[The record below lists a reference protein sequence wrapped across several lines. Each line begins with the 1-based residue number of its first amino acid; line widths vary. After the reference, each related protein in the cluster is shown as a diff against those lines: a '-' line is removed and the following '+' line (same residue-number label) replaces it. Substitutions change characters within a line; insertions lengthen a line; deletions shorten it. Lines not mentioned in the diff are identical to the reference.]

1 MRDMVAAVF
10 EFGGIGILG
19 VFSLKRLRYAA
30 CKPEHVMG
38 VQVIECHKG
47 MSGGVLENHRFVHS
61 QSVGIVGAG
70 LGDVS
75 RQRGFYRF
83 ICAHFQL

>member
-1 MRDMVAAVF
+1 MVAAVF
-10 EFGGIGILG
+10 EFGGIGVLG

-30 CKPEHVMG
+30 CKSEHVMG
-38 VQVIECHKG
+38 VQVIECDKG

-61 QSVGIVGAG
+61 ECVGIVGAG

-75 RQRGFYRF
+75 GQGRFYRF
-83 ICAHFQL
+83 ICAYFQL

>member
-1 MRDMVAAVF
+1 MAVAVF
-10 EFGGIGILG
+10 EFGGIGVLG

-30 CKPEHVMG
+30 CKPEHVMSA
-38 VQVIECHKG
+38 QVIECDKG

-61 QSVGIVGAG
+61 QCVGIVGTG

>member
-1 MRDMVAAVF
+1 MAVAVF

-30 CKPEHVMG
+30 CKPEHVMSA
-38 VQVIECHKG
+38 QVIECDKG

-61 QSVGIVGAG
+61 QCVGIVGIG

-75 RQRGFYRF
+75 GQGRFYRF

>member
-1 MRDMVAAVF
+1 MAVAVF
-10 EFGGIGILG
+10 EFGGIGVLG

-30 CKPEHVMG
+30 CKPEQVMG
-38 VQVIECHKG
+38 VPVIECDKG
-47 MSGGVLENHRFVHS
+47 MSDGVVENHRFVHT
-61 QSVGIVGAG
+61 QPVGIVGTG

>member
-1 MRDMVAAVF
+1 MAAAVF
-10 EFGGIGILG
+10 EFGGIGVLG
-19 VFSLKRLRYAA
+19 VFSLKRLRDAA

-38 VQVIECHKG
+38 VQVIECDKG

-61 QSVGIVGAG
+61 QSVGIVGTG

-75 RQRGFYRF
+75 GQGRFYRF